1 MENARSTQRFA
12 VGTIPD
18 IPLGLIRPF
27 RNQPRK
33 YFDQK
38 GLEELAASIKEEGQ
52 ITPAW
57 VMPVFDDPVIEYE
70 LIAGERRWRACAIA
84 GIPTLR
90 GEVRAPETAEKQYLD
105 SVMENFGRR
114 DCTHLETA
122 RAIEEMRRIHFGEK
136 PEWGE
141 KVTEKLAKIFVHST
155 AWINQYR
162 SLLRLHPEVQGMMEA
177 AVPEKQRLPFQVAIA
192 LANLEQESQI
202 TIARHI
208 VGEKLRLK
216 PALAHIRAEVSD
228 DIRIRKN
235 GRRGIRPHQNY
246 DVLRTFLTNLGEG
259 AEGLL
264 NMSHKTFEEMFSH
277 RPPRELQNVIE
288 VLKKR
293 RGQLEELEKALRR
306 VSIPNDGQR
315 PVLVRRAVGER

>member
-1 MENARSTQRFA
+1 MENTHSTQRFA

-33 YFDQK
+33 HFDQK

-57 VMPVFDDPVIEYE
+57 VMPIFDDPVIEYE
-70 LIAGERRWRACAIA
+70 LIAGERRWRACGIA
-84 GIPTLR
+84 GIATLR
-90 GEVRAPETAEKQYLD
+90 GEIRAPETAAKQYLD

-162 SLLRLHPEVQGMMEA
+162 SLLRLHPEVQAMMEPG
-177 AVPEKQRLPFQVAIA
+177 VEEKQRLPFQVAIA
-192 LANLEQESQI
+192 LANLEQESQL

-208 VGEKLRLK
+208 VGEGLRLK

-228 DIRIRKN
+228 DIRIKKN
-235 GRRGIRPHQNY
+235 GRRGRPHRDY
-246 DVLRTFLTNLGEG
+246 DVLRTFLKSLGEG

-264 NMSHKTFEEMFSH
+264 NMSHKTFEEMFRH
-277 RPPRELQNVIE
+277 RPVRELQNVIE
-288 VLKKR
+288 VLKK
-293 RGQLEELEKALRR
+293 GR
-306 VSIPNDGQR
+306 VSSKILSR
-315 PVLVRRAVGER
+315 HCAVYRFLMKVNGPS